1 SGGSTISFAGGWG
14 CSGGATAAGPLTSAA
29 LRPCNGAA
37 IAPAKDVSANTGSR
51 KYRRIICVSPH
62 QFIMARDTEDH
73 FYVSGLFACAGV
85 LYRFV
90 SVALGIQCDTVCLPG
105 ANTL

>member
-1 SGGSTISFAGGWG
+1 
-14 CSGGATAAGPLTSAA
+14 
-29 LRPCNGAA
+29 
-37 IAPAKDVSANTGSR
+37 PAKDVSANTGSR

-73 FYVSGLFACAGV
+73 FYVSGMFAFAGV